1 MTMAYMTAR
10 SLVAASGCGEADNR
24 QALLAERTGLVPY
37 EDGGLCLHTGVV
49 PGADD
54 VALPP
59 GYGASECR
67 NNRLAELALQTDGF
81 AQRVADAVERYG
93 EHRVGVFVATS
104 TAGMR
109 ETEAIYRELPPGER
123 LPADFPLDTTHRP
136 SATTRYLRERLGLA
150 GVSQSI
156 STACS
161 SSAKVFASAARHM
174 AAGLCDAAVVGGV
187 DSLCRTTFF
196 GFHALG
202 LTSEAVCCPFSGDRD
217 GLCLGE
223 ASALALLEPEPSST
237 EDVALLGYGE
247 STDAH
252 NMSTPHPEAVG
263 ARLAIRR
270 AMVRAGLAADDI
282 DYVNLHG
289 TATPINDSAED
300 LAIVSELGTEVPV
313 SSTKGWTGHTLGAAG
328 AVEALLS
335 AMAVADGRAPP
346 TLNTAQRDEALS
358 ANLLLQGKELSPRRV
373 MSNSFGFGGNNA
385 VLVLGKPSE

>member
-1 MTMAYMTAR
+1 MMVPYITAR
-10 SLVAASGCGEADNR
+10 GLATASGIGLADHR
-24 QALLAERTGLVPY
+24 AALANEVTGLRPY

-49 PGADD
+49 PGVDD
-54 VALPP
+54 TEIPA
-59 GYGASECR
+59 GFEASDCR
-67 NNRLAELALQTDGF
+67 NNRIAEMALQSDDFRG
-81 AQRVADAVERYG
+81 RVEGAAARYG
-93 EHRVGVFVATS
+93 ADRVGVFVATS

-109 ETEAIYRELPPGER
+109 ETEALYRHLGPDELV
-123 LPADFPLDTTHRP
+123 PADFSLDTTHRP
-136 SATTRYLRERLGLA
+136 SATTRYVRQRLGLA

-187 DSLCRTTFF
+187 DSLCRTTYF

-202 LTSEAVCCPFSGDRD
+202 LTSAELCRPFAASRD

-223 ASALALLEPEPSST
+223 AGALALLEAQPAASS
-237 EDVALLGYGE
+237 DVALVGYGE

-270 AMVRAGLAADDI
+270 ALDRANLAPDDV

-289 TATPINDSAED
+289 TATPMNDAAED
-300 LAIVSELGTEVPV
+300 LAVTTELGSDVPV

-328 AVEALLS
+328 AVEALFAS
-335 AMAVADGRAPP
+335 MAVEDGFAPS
-346 TLNTAQRDEALS
+346 TLNTSARDDGLGCR
-358 ANLLLQGKELSPRRV
+358 LLVSPHRFVPQYV
-373 MSNSFGFGGNNA
+373 MTNAFGFGGNNS
-385 VLVLGKPSE
+385 VLILGAPA

>member
-1 MTMAYMTAR
+1 MTPAYLTAH
-10 SLVAASGCGEADNR
+10 SLVAASGRGEAANA
-24 QALLAERTGLVPY
+24 QALRQERTGLTPY
-37 EDGGLCLHTGVV
+37 VDGGLRLQTGVV
-49 PGADD
+49 PGVEDAPF
-54 VALPP
+54 PP
-59 GYGASECR
+59 GYTASDCR
-67 NNRLAELALQTDGF
+67 NNRLAEMVLQTDGF
-81 AQRVADAVERYG
+81 AERVAAAVERYG
-93 EHRVGVFVATS
+93 ADRVGIFVATS

-109 ETEAIYRELPPGER
+109 ETEAIYRNLPAGDQ
-123 LPADFPLDTTHRP
+123 LPADFPLDTAHRP

-202 LTSEAVCCPFSGDRD
+202 LTSEGVCRPFSGDRD

-223 ASALALLEPEPSST
+223 AGALALLEPEPVSA
-237 EDVALLGYGE
+237 DDDIALLGYGE

-252 NMSTPHPEAVG
+252 NMSTPHPEAAG
-263 ARLAIRR
+263 ARLAIQR
-270 AMVRAGLAADDI
+270 ALARAGIGADAI

-300 LAIVSELGTEVPV
+300 IAIVGELGTEVPV

-328 AVEALLS
+328 AVEAVFS
-335 AMAVADGRAPP
+335 AITLASGWAPT
-346 TLNTAQRDEALS
+346 TLFTQQKDEALR
-358 ANLLLQGKELSPRRV
+358 ANLLLAPRRLNPRRV

-385 VLVLGKPSE
+385 VLVLGAP

>member
-1 MTMAYMTAR
+1 MVTGSGRGEAAHAEALTEQR
-10 SLVAASGCGEADNR
+10 GGLVA
-24 QALLAERTGLVPY
+24 Y
-37 EDGGLCLHTGVV
+37 EEGGLRLHTGVV
-49 PGADD
+49 SGLDT
-54 VALPP
+54 VRLPP
-59 GYGASECR
+59 GYEASDCR
-67 NNRLAELALQTDGF
+67 NNRVAELAVQTDGF
-81 AQRVADAVERYG
+81 LGRVREAISRYG
-93 EHRVGVFVATS
+93 ADRVGLFVATS

-109 ETEAIYRELPPGER
+109 ETEAIYRSLPGDRPV
-123 LPADFPLDTTHRP
+123 PADFPLDTTHRP
-136 SATTRYLRERLGLA
+136 SATTRYLRHRLGLS

-187 DSLCRTTFF
+187 DSLCRTTLF

-202 LTSEAVCCPFSGDRD
+202 LTSSGLCRPFSGDRD

-223 ASALALLEPEPSST
+223 AGALALLEGERAESGS
-237 EDVALLGYGE
+237 VALLGYGE

-263 ARLAIRR
+263 ARLAMRR
-270 AMVRAGLAADDI
+270 ALERAQLPAEAI

-289 TATPINDSAED
+289 TATPINDRAED
-300 LAIVSELGTEVPV
+300 LAVVTELGTAVPV

-328 AVEALLS
+328 AVEALFA
-335 AMAVADGRAPP
+335 AMTLKQGVAPG
-346 TLNTAQRDEALS
+346 TLNTTSWDEALQ
-358 ANLLLQGKELSPRRV
+358 ANLLVASQAIQPRYV

-385 VLVLGKPSE
+385 VLILGVPA

>member
-1 MTMAYMTAR
+1 MTPVYLTAR
-10 SLVAASGCGEADNR
+10 SLVAASGRGEAANAE
-24 QALLAERTGLVPY
+24 ALREERTGLTPY
-37 EDGGLCLHTGVV
+37 EDGGLRLQTGVV
-49 PGADD
+49 AGVEDAR
-54 VALPP
+54 LPS
-59 GYGASECR
+59 GYAASDCR
-67 NNRLAELALQTDGF
+67 NNRLAEMVLQTDGF
-81 AQRVADAVERYG
+81 AERVAAAVERYG
-93 EHRVGVFVATS
+93 AHRVGVFVATS

-109 ETEAIYRELPPGER
+109 ETEAIYRDLPAGEQ
-123 LPADFPLDTTHRP
+123 LPADFPLNTAHRP

-202 LTSEAVCCPFSGDRD
+202 LTSEGVCRPFSGDRD

-223 ASALALLEPEPSST
+223 AGALALLEPEPGNG
-237 EDVALLGYGE
+237 DGVALLGYGE

-270 AMVRAGLAADDI
+270 ALTRAGVGAESI

-300 LAIVSELGTEVPV
+300 IAVVGELGTEVPV

-328 AVEALLS
+328 AVEAVLS
-335 AMAVADGRAPP
+335 AMTLASGEAPG
-346 TLNTAQRDEALS
+346 TLFTAQRDPALS
-358 ANLLLQGKELSPRRV
+358 SNLLLASRRIAPRCV
-373 MSNSFGFGGNNA
+373 LSNSFGFGGNNA
-385 VLVLGKPSE
+385 VLVLGMPA